1 MCIYTYLYYF
11 YKKFYKLI
19 IAQYHKVD
27 CVNGVPKLIFLA
39 LWANLTYKY
48 SLGMELGHMLGTC
61 YISVFDSSSQMIPDI
76 FWVVKKGVCWIE
88 MDSVF
93 HLELFPSDHSPAI
106 VVKKQEYF
114 WQLNLLPSMYLCAF
128 LSCPADFLP
137 WEQGQPF
144 THFYQLLF
152 LFCIVLLRRGVVLL
166 WHEGSYFPGQGLNPW
181 PLQFTGPPGKSLI
194 LTLFS
199 TSMYRPL
206 RNQWM

>member
-1 MCIYTYLYYF
+1 MYIYTYLYYF
-11 YKKFYKLI
+11 YKKFYKLT

-48 SLGMELGHMLGTC
+48 TLGIELGHMLETC
-61 YISVFDSSSQMIPDI
+61 YISVFDSSSQMVPGI

-93 HLELFPSDHSPAI
+93 HLELFLSDHSPAI

-137 WEQGQPF
+137 WGQGQPF
-144 THFYQLLF
+144 THFY
-152 LFCIVLLRRGVVLL
+152 
-166 WHEGSYFPGQGLNPW
+166 
-181 PLQFTGPPGKSLI
+181 
-194 LTLFS
+194 
-199 TSMYRPL
+199 
-206 RNQWM
+206 